1 MIIGGSL
8 PLHRPARVAARASSG
23 PVAPGVDQVE
33 LGPRTSSPAVAPER
47 ALDGFPLGAAGAGL
61 AQELAAL
68 PCDFLVKKSWHFP
81 WTSAHRKLSA
91 EQAAA
96 RLEKG
101 DESLRV
107 QSWGKPI
114 PLRNLDELAAFERLE
129 FGLTHRPA
137 PEGVERVAQAR
148 LALGEQGQQLSLYE
162 AYLEPASS
170 LLVMDGDQWQT
181 ANLPQAEALLAQAP
195 HSRTGRAAQNLLA
208 QGVNPSETRARLEAA
223 GDQAARLH
231 ELQLLDGSPTVVQ
244 ARASLAASG
253 LSDRYLKVLGPL
265 EEEWLLKLAQSAQG
279 LTSHAGSLR
288 TLVAQGKQA
297 DELGQA
303 FDRALLK
310 GASPVVACAQLLE
323 LRQPLERL
331 AYTSQIRSACQAYSQ
346 VVAGQPDC
354 VHNLFCDWLG
364 QHKSGDLARQAAE
377 QVLAPCGSLS
387 LPERV
392 EAFRELSQKKYAP
405 FNESYQQSATFKTF
419 RAEVEAGATPREAYG
434 RLAQLASQVNQAGLS
449 YRSEIASVL
458 ASFGQFAA
466 GPAAATA
473 RQRAEYLLKKG
484 IGGAEFSTALEQV
497 HEAGAQAWDFYQ
509 TVLLEHKIL
518 NQAGVRSRVFD
529 AYVAQREAGSDD
541 ATARS
546 RIDRVAQAFATRSS
560 HYRSDVSEAFA
571 SFARELAGDER
582 LEPARDLF
590 DQMIREGVGATV
602 RTQVTK
608 LCLEPVA
615 NLTLDQKVTAARQL
629 FANPQELY
637 HHDYVRAE
645 LLDCAWTEVR
655 AGNPL
660 ETTLARLDRLA
671 QPGQW
676 KNAYDLRAALQAYQR
691 YLSGGEELQPVR
703 DFLPELRDAG
713 VRRQEAIEATAQ
725 LNADN
730 LEEYRRLVLANPKFN
745 QDGLRAHVFE
755 AYRQER
761 AGGVDAGEAERRMHG
776 LLKAHEEAGY
786 GRRYDLQESFRLYH
800 QFALGSPSL
809 RDFLTDLPARGVIRS
824 EARGAVNWV
833 ARGHSQLDER
843 IRLYQQ
849 VFSKDGFLNQNN
861 LRSATLKAIDARL
874 ERQPQAALVQ
884 DLKALEQAMKEGKL
898 NSRQARV
905 WLEGFALPGAEKV
918 QPRLLEL
925 IAAKTSEKEALA
937 RLSQLL
943 D

>member
-1 MIIGGSL
+1 M
-8 PLHRPARVAARASSG
+8 
-23 PVAPGVDQVE
+23 
-33 LGPRTSSPAVAPER
+33 APER

-91 EQAAA
+91 EEAAA

-107 QSWGKPI
+107 QSWGQPL
-114 PLRNLDELAAFERLE
+114 PLRSLDELAAFERLE
-129 FGLTHRPA
+129 FGLSHRPA

-148 LALGEQGQQLSLYE
+148 LALDQQGRQLSLYQ
-162 AYLEPASS
+162 AYLEPASAW
-170 LLVMDGDQWQT
+170 LVMDGDHWQS
-181 ANLPQAEALLAQAP
+181 ANLPQAEALLAKAP
-195 HSRTGRAAQNLLA
+195 PSRATRIAQNLLA
-208 QGVNPSETRARLEAA
+208 QGAPPAQAQARLEAA

-231 ELQLLDGSPTVVQ
+231 ELQLLDGSPSVVQ

-288 TLVAQGKQA
+288 DLVAQGKQA

-303 FDRALLK
+303 FDQALLK

-331 AYTSQIRSACQAYSQ
+331 GYTSQIRSAGQAYSQ

-354 VHNLFCDWLG
+354 VPDLFCDSLG
-364 QHKSGDLARQAAE
+364 QHKSGDLARRAAE

-392 EAFRELSQKKYAP
+392 EAFRELGQKKYAP
-405 FNESYQQSATFKTF
+405 FHESYQQTTTFEAF
-419 RAEVEAGATPREAYG
+419 RAEVEAGSTPREAYG
-434 RLAQLASQVNQAGLS
+434 RLAELAVQVNQAGLS

-458 ASFGQFAA
+458 ESYSHFAA

-473 RQRAEYLLKKG
+473 RQRGAYLLKKG

-497 HEAGAQAWDFYQ
+497 HEVDSQQWDFYQ
-509 TVLLEHKIL
+509 TVLLEHKLL

-529 AYVAQREAGSDD
+529 AYLAQRGAGSDE

-546 RIDRVAQAFATRSS
+546 RIDRLAQAFGSRSTC
-560 HYRSDVSEAFA
+560 YRSDVSEAFA
-571 SFARELAGDER
+571 SFTRYLAGSEA

-590 DQMIREGVGATV
+590 DQMIREGVGPTV
-602 RTQVTK
+602 RTRVMS

-615 NLTLDQKVTAARQL
+615 SLTLDQKVTAARQL

-645 LLDCAWTEVR
+645 LLECAWTEVR
-655 AGNPL
+655 AGNDL

-691 YLSGGEELQPVR
+691 YLGGGEELQPVR
-703 DFLPELRDAG
+703 DFLSELREAG

-725 LNADN
+725 LSVDN
-730 LEEYRRLVLANPKFN
+730 LQDYRQLILGNPKFN

-761 AGGVDAGEAERRMHG
+761 AAGVDASEADRRMQS

-809 RDFLTDLPARGVIRS
+809 RSFLADLPGRGVIRS

-833 ARGHSQLDER
+833 ARGHSELDER
-843 IRLYQQ
+843 IKLYQE
-849 VFSKDGFLNQNN
+849 VFVKDGFLNQNN

-874 ERQPQAALVQ
+874 ERQPQVELVQ

-905 WLEGFALPGAEKV
+905 WLDGFALPGAEKI
-918 QPRLLEL
+918 QPQLLEL
-925 IAAKTSEKEALA
+925 VANKTSEKEALT